1 MKKIT
6 LILFVWVFISIS
18 TFAQNVKI
26 VSLPQFI
33 SSSLVVFGKYVEWPI
48 NHKNED
54 FVITVI
60 GDMPVYKEL
69 NTMSQNV
76 RIGAQKVTVRYVS
89 KVSEL
94 AGFSHIIYLSEGYSG
109 FFNKVVDKVGAEN
122 TLLVTYR
129 NGLLSS
135 GSGIN
140 FIEVDGRMK
149 YEISKSNINKRNLLV
164 HSFLE
169 KMSAQ

>member
-1 MKKIT
+1 MKKIAF
-6 LILFVWVFISIS
+6 ILAVLAVLSANVVS
-18 TFAQNVKI
+18 QTVKI

-69 NTMSQNV
+69 STMAQNV
-76 RIGAQKVTVRYVS
+76 RVGAQKVTVRYVG
-89 KVSEL
+89 KVNEL
-94 AGFSHIIYLSEGYSG
+94 TGFSHIIYLSEGYSG
-109 FFNKVVDKVGAEN
+109 YFSKVLEKVGAEN
-122 TLLVTYR
+122 TLLVTFR

-149 YEISKSNINKRNLLV
+149 YEISKSNINKRNLIV